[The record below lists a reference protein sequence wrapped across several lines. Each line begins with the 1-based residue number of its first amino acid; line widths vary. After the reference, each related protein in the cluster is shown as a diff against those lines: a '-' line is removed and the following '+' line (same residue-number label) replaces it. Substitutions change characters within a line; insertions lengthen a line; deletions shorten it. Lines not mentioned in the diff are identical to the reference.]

1 MTRTALITGGSR
13 GIGRAT
19 AILAGGLGWN
29 IGVNYVGNAD
39 AAAETVRSV
48 VAAGGQAIA
57 IPGDV
62 SLERDVIAMFD
73 AAEAAFGPITALVNN
88 AGIVGAKSALADM
101 TLERMRRIFEVNVLG
116 AYLVAREGAR
126 RMPTNRGGHGGAIV
140 NVSSMAATLG
150 APGQYVDY
158 AGSKGA
164 VDSLTV
170 GLARELAAAGVRVNG
185 VRPGIIATDIH
196 ASGGEPDR
204 AALLGPTAPMGR
216 AGTAEEVAQAILWLL
231 SDAASYATGT
241 TIDISGGR

>member
-1 MTRTALITGGSR
+1 MSRTALITGGSR

-19 AILAGGLGWN
+19 AILAGGLGWRV
-29 IGVNYVGNAD
+29 GVNYLANAE
-39 AAAETVRSV
+39 AAAETVRAV

-57 IPGDV
+57 IQGDV

-73 AAEAAFGPITALVNN
+73 ATEAAFGPITALVNN
-88 AGIVGAKSALADM
+88 AGIVDAKSTLAEM
-101 TLERMRRIFEVNVLG
+101 SLERLRRVFEINVLG

-126 RMPTNRGGHGGAIV
+126 RMPTDRGGPGGAIV

-150 APGQYVDY
+150 SPGQYVDY

-164 VDSLTV
+164 VDTLTI
-170 GLARELAAAGVRVNG
+170 GLARELAAVGVRVNG

-204 AALLGPTAPMGR
+204 AALLGPSAPMGR
-216 AGTAEEVAQAILWLL
+216 AGRAGEVAEAIIWLL

-241 TIDISGGR
+241 SIDISGGR

>member
-1 MTRTALITGGSR
+1 
-13 GIGRAT
+13 
-19 AILAGGLGWN
+19 LGWN

-185 VRPGIIATDIH
+185 VRPGIIETDIH

>member
-1 MTRTALITGGSR
+1 MSRTILITGGSR

-19 AILAGGLGWN
+19 AILAGKRGWSV
-29 IGVNYVGNAD
+29 GVNYLANAE

-57 IPGDV
+57 IQGDV
-62 SLERDVIAMFD
+62 SLEREVIAMFD

-88 AGIVGAKSALADM
+88 AGVVADKSPLAEM
-101 TLERMRRIFEVNVLG
+101 TLERMRRVFEINVLG

-126 RMPTNRGGHGGAIV
+126 RMPTDRGGPGGAIV

-150 APGQYVDY
+150 SPGQYVDY

-164 VDSLTV
+164 IDALTI
-170 GLARELAAAGVRVNG
+170 GLGRELAAGGVRVNG
-185 VRPGIIATDIH
+185 VRPGIIETGIH

-204 AALLGPTAPMGR
+204 AALLGPSAPMGR
-216 AGTAEEVAQAILWLL
+216 AGTAAEVAEAIIWLL
-231 SDAASYATGT
+231 SDAASYTTGAS
-241 TIDISGGR
+241 IDVSGGR

>member
-1 MTRTALITGGSR
+1 MSRTALITGGSR

-19 AILAGGLGWN
+19 AILAGKRGWSV
-29 IGVNYVGNAD
+29 GVNYLANAE

-73 AAEAAFGPITALVNN
+73 AAQAAFGPITALVNH
-88 AGIVGAKSALADM
+88 AGIVGMKSALAEM
-101 TLERMRRIFEVNVLG
+101 TLERLRRVFDINVLG

-126 RMPTNRGGHGGAIV
+126 RMPTDRGGPGGAIV

-150 APGQYVDY
+150 SPGQYVDY

-164 VDSLTV
+164 VDTLTI

-185 VRPGIIATDIH
+185 VRPGIIETEIH

-204 AALLGPTAPMGR
+204 AALLGPSAPMGR
-216 AGTAEEVAQAILWLL
+216 AGTAAEVAEAIIWLL
-231 SDAASYATGT
+231 SDAASYTTGAS
-241 TIDISGGR
+241 IDVSGGR